1 MATYSSPRHTPA
13 QSTDLE
19 RVRNAKLLI
28 GAAAFASFALSVSL
42 WFTGDKEMGLFVGIW
57 VPSILSAGTL
67 LLSGGQ
73 ND

>member
-1 MATYSSPRHTPA
+1 MATYSSHRRTQP
-13 QSTDLE
+13 QSDDLE

-28 GAAAFASFALSVSL
+28 GAAALLSFALSISL
-42 WFTGDKEMGLFVGIW
+42 WFTGDREMGLFVGIW

-73 ND
+73 HD